1 MKQFFKIFRF
11 EFRNYYTNKV
21 FVFLTLFLVVA
32 IGIGLSVPA
41 LASLF
46 SSGSPGPAQDRP
58 VMAVVSD
65 TPEHGGYLEAAFSES
80 FPGYRVELKDL
91 DAEGLK
97 AEVLTG
103 VSACGFF
110 VRGFSELDY
119 CVMDLSIYDDNL
131 SLGTEALR
139 QAGLRYALHEQGLSD
154 SEIEAILDLEIR
166 STATVLGTAQ
176 FQNYFYTYIMI
187 FALYMVIVLYGNMVA
202 TNVASEKSSRA
213 MELLI
218 TTAHPQSLMFG
229 KIMASCMAGLTQLAL
244 VFGSSLL
251 FYRLNET
258 HWGGMPIVSSI
269 FNMPL
274 SLFLYM
280 ILFFLLGF
288 LMYACLYAAIGSTV
302 FKHRHPAPDDDV
314 RGRIHGRGLQHEQR
328 PDGQSPSRRL
338 LVHSPDLSDGHVHT
352 DRDESGPRLPDH
364 PVHPDPDRIRDRQRN
379 RVRED
384 LPDRRDAVRKP
395 SQVHCHFEVA
405 RSQGQLSRKKPPR
418 STLSYRGGAVLF
430 CFCQLSERQRIC
442 G

>member
-154 SEIEAILDLEIR
+154 SEIEGILDLEIR

-229 KIMASCMAGLTQLAL
+229 KIMASCMAGLAQLTL

-302 FKHRHPAPDDDV
+302 SK
-314 RGRIHGRGLQHEQR
+314 LE
-328 PDGQSPSRRL
+328 
-338 LVHSPDLSDGHVHT
+338 DLSTAIQPLTMTFVVGFMVVVFSMS
-352 DRDESGPRLPDH
+352 SGQMDSPLLIACSFIPLTS
-364 PVHPDPDRIRDRQRN
+364 PMAMFTRI
-379 RVRED
+379 
-384 LPDRRDAVRKP
+384 AM
-395 SQVHCHFEVA
+395 SQVPVY
-405 RSQGQLSRKKPPR
+405 QIILSILILIGSVIGSGIASAKI
-418 STLSYRGGAVLF
+418 YRIGVMLYGNRLKFTAILK
-430 CFCQLSERQRIC
+430 LL
-442 G
+442 GHKDN

>member
-154 SEIEAILDLEIR
+154 SEIEGILDLEIR

-258 HWGGMPIVSSI
+258 HWDGMPIVSSI

-302 FKHRHPAPDDDV
+302 SKLEDLSTAIQPLTMTFV
-314 RGRIHGRGLQHEQR
+314 VGFMVVVFSMSS
-328 PDGQSPSRRL
+328 GQMDSPL
-338 LVHSPDLSDGHVHT
+338 LVACSFIPLTSPMAMFT
-352 DRDESGPRLPDH
+352 
-364 PVHPDPDRIRDRQRN
+364 RI
-379 RVRED
+379 
-384 LPDRRDAVRKP
+384 AM
-395 SQVHCHFEVA
+395 SQVPVY
-405 RSQGQLSRKKPPR
+405 QIILSILILIGSVIGSGIASAKI
-418 STLSYRGGAVLF
+418 YRIGVMLYGNRLKFTAILK
-430 CFCQLSERQRIC
+430 LL
-442 G
+442 GHKDN

>member
-302 FKHRHPAPDDDV
+302 SK
-314 RGRIHGRGLQHEQR
+314 LE
-328 PDGQSPSRRL
+328 
-338 LVHSPDLSDGHVHT
+338 DLSTAIQPLTMTFVVGFMVVVFSMS
-352 DRDESGPRLPDH
+352 SGQMDSPLLIACSFIPLTS
-364 PVHPDPDRIRDRQRN
+364 PMAMFTRI
-379 RVRED
+379 
-384 LPDRRDAVRKP
+384 AM
-395 SQVHCHFEVA
+395 SQVPVY
-405 RSQGQLSRKKPPR
+405 QIILSILILIGSVIGSGIASAKI
-418 STLSYRGGAVLF
+418 YRIGVMLYGNRLKFTAILK
-430 CFCQLSERQRIC
+430 LL
-442 G
+442 GHKDN

>member
-131 SLGTEALR
+131 GLGTEALR

-302 FKHRHPAPDDDV
+302 SKLEDLSTAIQPLTMTFV
-314 RGRIHGRGLQHEQR
+314 VGFMVVVFSMSS
-328 PDGQSPSRRL
+328 GQMDSPL
-338 LVHSPDLSDGHVHT
+338 LVACSFIPLTSPMAMFT
-352 DRDESGPRLPDH
+352 
-364 PVHPDPDRIRDRQRN
+364 RI
-379 RVRED
+379 
-384 LPDRRDAVRKP
+384 AM
-395 SQVHCHFEVA
+395 SQVPVY
-405 RSQGQLSRKKPPR
+405 QIILSILILIGSVIGSGIASAKI
-418 STLSYRGGAVLF
+418 YRIGVMLYGNRLKFTAILK
-430 CFCQLSERQRIC
+430 LL
-442 G
+442 GHKDN

>member
-154 SEIEAILDLEIR
+154 SEIEGILDLEIR

-202 TNVASEKSSRA
+202 TNVASEKRSRA

-251 FYRLNET
+251 FYHLNET

-302 FKHRHPAPDDDV
+302 SKLEDLSTAIQPLTMTFV
-314 RGRIHGRGLQHEQR
+314 VGFMVVVFSMSS
-328 PDGQSPSRRL
+328 GQMDSPL
-338 LVHSPDLSDGHVHT
+338 LVACSFIPLTSPMAMFT
-352 DRDESGPRLPDH
+352 
-364 PVHPDPDRIRDRQRN
+364 RI
-379 RVRED
+379 
-384 LPDRRDAVRKP
+384 AM
-395 SQVHCHFEVA
+395 SQVPVY
-405 RSQGQLSRKKPPR
+405 QIILSILILIGSVIGSGIASAKI
-418 STLSYRGGAVLF
+418 YRIGVMLYGNRLKFTAILK
-430 CFCQLSERQRIC
+430 LL
-442 G
+442 GHKDN